1 MTVSTEVDHNDY
13 TGNGVTT
20 SFPYTFR
27 IFKKSDL
34 TVQVADLNENITVL
48 TLDTDYS
55 VTGAGTYSGGNVVLM
70 SPLANGWQISISRDL
85 PVTQE
90 TDLRNQGKF
99 FAEVHEDAFDKL
111 TMLIQQCFSFLRLA
125 LRKPSFIANYYD
137 ALNNRIR
144 NLRDPSQAQDAATKN
159 YVDGQIVDNTNAWK
173 AGDAILDQ
181 KIDSNFRRTI
191 RVPESD
197 VEMVPSSETRRNSLF
212 GWDSS
217 GKPVPIFS
225 MTETADLALKL
236 ASHEE
241 GLGSSLV
248 GLEQGGTVQSAITW
262 CDMNMYPE
270 LDRTGSTNMVSQINA
285 IIESAKEK
293 GFYTVKDTSPPGS
306 VYLIDGPQ
314 DLVFYGHV
322 DFGDSKFKFAKNWT
336 GQIVL
341 KDPDNEIITYDSSTT
356 EGAALL
362 AKINGSSSQSKLAQS
377 LQIDGLVDD
386 TTLNNCL
393 CIFDSGIPAYYS
405 RGVIK
410 KYEHISLIST
420 RGLLSDA
427 LYYSFTGTVS
437 SVRALRIKP
446 NTTIVKL
453 PMLDFT
459 DRPHAISVLMHG
471 CSRYE
476 VWGPNVSDRNLTD
489 TGSEYVLSMHDC
501 FDCEVKWGY
510 DVHPN
515 VSFNGEGSTSLVSS
529 YTLNFNYC
537 LDCKFIN
544 QHSMGFGWGTTAG
557 EVCSNTSFIF
567 CKLNRI
573 DFHNPMQGTTKII
586 DCDIGNNGI
595 SMCAMGRIEMIRPHW
610 KLETLNAPYTPTEV
624 TLIKS
629 RDDIGGFVDGDIYI
643 ENAVVSGGFTYNDN
657 NSIPTYFIGGMI
669 NLSSTNPG
677 GTTTLPDGSPV
688 VPRLFRDITI
698 KGMKH
703 LRRYSTDRYTRF
715 IYSNLPQYLKHPESI
730 TLDDFD
736 YFCDQPLVFGFGNW
750 LDTYYTDDTT
760 SSPLAVDVTSH
771 ITINRGAFAGLSFA
785 GTGNKQNISV
795 KLNQVRDLRYGK
807 KGVAVVAN
815 TRGTYEITDT
825 DVTSLSAVFGS
836 SQPTV
841 ANVIKLN
848 GGTFKVFDS
857 SVMPMTAN
865 DSVYHDIS
873 ATNVI
878 FLGDYSASSITAT
891 NLNLAKWFRISGCS
905 FQNMTGSK
913 VPYLLLFTGNVGP
926 TPVSI
931 GIPVRSG
938 NPMVTQS
945 IYNSLST
952 TDTFNISNMSGNLS
966 RKLYNGADGGYFF
979 NISTTGNR
987 ATINNATAS
996 AAALLRQI
1004 AIAA

>member
-1 MTVSTEVDHNDY
+1 MVENDTSSVEYQLSTSTGPFTIPFYFIENGHISAWLY
-13 TGNGVTT
+13 TENSDSSYDETT
-20 SFPYTFR
+20 
-27 IFKKSDL
+27 
-34 TVQVADLNENITVL
+34 L
-48 TLDTDYS
+48 TLDTDYTL
-55 VTGAGTYSGGNVVLM
+55 TGAGNSDGGTLT
-70 SPLANGWQISISRDL
+70 LTEAHNGAILLITRTPDA
-85 PVTQE
+85 TQL
-90 TDLRNQGKF
+90 TSYVATGKF
-99 FAEVHEDAFDKL
+99 PATSHERALDKL
-111 TMLIQQCFSFLRLA
+111 TMLIQQIYWWWDDLPLKRPNIFANFYHAKNR
-125 LRKPSFIANYYD
+125 FIKYLKNPVD
-137 ALNNRIR
+137 E
-144 NLRDPSQAQDAATKN
+144 QDAATKN
-159 YVDGQIVDNTNAWK
+159 YADGLYDGAISHA
-173 AGDAILDQ
+173 DAQ
-181 KIDSNFRRTI
+181 FKRTL
-191 RVPESD
+191 RVPESSVNILPSINERKKKILAFNDYGNPIAVLPESGSAAD
-197 VEMVPSSETRRNSLF
+197 VLINLGSN
-212 GWDSS
+212 
-217 GKPVPIFS
+217 
-225 MTETADLALKL
+225 
-236 ASHEE
+236 EE
-241 GLGSSLV
+241 GQGASLV

-270 LDRTGSTNMVSQINA
+270 LDRTGATNMLPQINA
-285 IIESAKEK
+285 IIEAAKDK
-293 GFYTVKDTSPPGS
+293 GIYKITDTSPPGS
-306 VYLIDGPQ
+306 VYRIDGSQ
-314 DLVFYGHV
+314 DLVFYGHTE
-322 DFGDSKFKFAKNWT
+322 FGDAKFHFAKTWK
-336 GQIVL
+336 GQVVL
-341 KDPDNEIITYDSSTT
+341 KDPANEIITYDSSTSA
-356 EGAALL
+356 GAALL
-362 AKINGSSSQSKLAQS
+362 AKINGSSSQSRLAQS

-386 TTLNNCL
+386 TTLNSCM

-405 RGVIK
+405 RGVVK
-410 KYEHISLIST
+410 NYEHIGLIST
-420 RGLLSDA
+420 RGLISDA
-427 LYYSFTGTVS
+427 LYYSLTGMIS

-459 DRPHAISVLMHG
+459 DRPHAISVLMQG

-501 FDCEVKWGY
+501 FDCEIRWGY

-544 QHSMGFGWGTTAG
+544 QRSMGFGWGSTAG
-557 EVCSNTSFIF
+557 EVCSNTTFIF

-586 DCDIGNNGI
+586 DCDMGNNGI

-610 KLETLNAPYTPTEV
+610 KLETLNAPYTPTEI

-657 NSIPTYFIGGMI
+657 NSIATYLIGGMI
-669 NLSSTNPG
+669 NLASTNPG
-677 GTTTLPDGSPV
+677 GTTTLPKGSPV

-760 SSPLAVDVTSH
+760 SSPMAVDVTCH

-785 GTGNKQNISV
+785 GTGNKQNLSV

-815 TRGTYEITDT
+815 TRGVYEISDT
-825 DVTSLSAVFGS
+825 DVTSLSTVFNS

-841 ANVIKLN
+841 PNIIKLN
-848 GGTFKVFDS
+848 GGTFRVFDN

-865 DSVYHDIS
+865 DSVYHDVS
-873 ATNVI
+873 ASNVN
-878 FLGDYSASSITAT
+878 FLGDFSASTVTAT
-891 NLNLAKWFRISGCS
+891 NLNLAKWFRLMGCS
-905 FQNMTGSK
+905 YQTVSGSR
-913 VPYLLLFTGNVGP
+913 VPYLLLYTGNVG
-926 TPVSI
+926 TVETTI

-938 NPMVTQS
+938 NAMLTQS
-945 IYNSLST
+945 IYNSLIT
-952 TDTFNISNMSGNLS
+952 TDTFQISNMSGNLS
-966 RKLYNGADGGYFF
+966 RKLYNGLDGGYFF
-979 NISTTGNR
+979 NISITGNR
-987 ATINNATAS
+987 ALINTAKAS
-996 AAALLRQI
+996 ETALLRQI
-1004 AIAA
+1004 LLAA

>member
-1 MTVSTEVDHNDY
+1 
-13 TGNGVTT
+13 
-20 SFPYTFR
+20 
-27 IFKKSDL
+27 
-34 TVQVADLNENITVL
+34 
-48 TLDTDYS
+48 
-55 VTGAGTYSGGNVVLM
+55 
-70 SPLANGWQISISRDL
+70 
-85 PVTQE
+85 
-90 TDLRNQGKF
+90 
-99 FAEVHEDAFDKL
+99 
-111 TMLIQQCFSFLRLA
+111 
-125 LRKPSFIANYYD
+125 
-137 ALNNRIR
+137 
-144 NLRDPSQAQDAATKN
+144 NL
-159 YVDGQIVDNTNAWK
+159 G
-173 AGDAILDQ
+173 
-181 KIDSNFRRTI
+181 SN
-191 RVPESD
+191 
-197 VEMVPSSETRRNSLF
+197 
-212 GWDSS
+212 
-217 GKPVPIFS
+217 
-225 MTETADLALKL
+225 
-236 ASHEE
+236 EE
-241 GLGSSLV
+241 GQGASLV

-270 LDRTGSTNMVSQINA
+270 LDRTGSTNMLPQINA
-285 IIESAKEK
+285 IIEAAKDK
-293 GFYTVKDTSPPGS
+293 GIYKITDTSPPGS
-306 VYLIDGPQ
+306 VYRIDGSQ
-314 DLVFYGHV
+314 DLVFYGHTE
-322 DFGDSKFKFAKNWT
+322 FGDAKFHFAKTWK
-336 GQIVL
+336 GQVVL
-341 KDPDNEIITYDSSTT
+341 KDPANEIITYDSSTSA
-356 EGAALL
+356 GAALL
-362 AKINGSSSQSKLAQS
+362 AKINVSSSQSRLAQS

-386 TTLNNCL
+386 TTLNSCM

-405 RGVIK
+405 RGVVK
-410 KYEHISLIST
+410 NYEHIGLIST
-420 RGLLSDA
+420 RGLISDA
-427 LYYSFTGTVS
+427 LYYSLTGMIS

-459 DRPHAISVLMHG
+459 DRPHAISVLMQG

-501 FDCEVKWGY
+501 FDCEIRWGY

-544 QHSMGFGWGTTAG
+544 QRSMGFGWGSTAG
-557 EVCSNTSFIF
+557 EVCSNTTFIF

-586 DCDIGNNGI
+586 DCDMGNNGI

-657 NSIPTYFIGGMI
+657 NSIATYLIGGMI
-669 NLSSTNPG
+669 NLASTNPG
-677 GTTTLPDGSPV
+677 GTTTLPEGSPV

-760 SSPLAVDVTSH
+760 SSPMVVDVTCH
-771 ITINRGAFAGLSFA
+771 ITINRGAFSGLSFA
-785 GTGNKQNISV
+785 GTGNKQNLSV

-815 TRGTYEITDT
+815 TRGVYDISDT
-825 DVTSLSAVFGS
+825 DVTSLSTVFNS

-841 ANVIKLN
+841 PNIIKLN
-848 GGTFKVFDS
+848 GGTFRVFDN

-865 DSVYHDIS
+865 DAVYHDVS
-873 ATNVI
+873 ASNVT
-878 FLGDYSASSITAT
+878 FLGDFSASTVTAT
-891 NLNLAKWFRISGCS
+891 NLNLAKWFRLAGCS
-905 FQNMTGSK
+905 YQTTSGSR
-913 VPYLLLFTGNVGP
+913 VPYLLLYTGNVG
-926 TPVSI
+926 TVETTI

-938 NPMVTQS
+938 NAMLTQS
-945 IYNSLST
+945 IYNSLIT
-952 TDTFNISNMSGNLS
+952 TDTFQISNMSGNLS
-966 RKLYNGADGGYFF
+966 RKLYNGADGGYLL
-979 NISTTGNR
+979 NISITGNR
-987 ATINNATAS
+987 ALINTAKAS
-996 AAALLRQI
+996 ETALLRQI
-1004 AIAA
+1004 LLAA